1 MALALRKPLSEQS
14 VLEAEMFVSAA
25 GIIDDAQSDRL
36 IQAFSA
42 VPRDRFVEESYSLRA
57 AEDVA
62 LPIGFNRLSPKPS
75 VQARMFG
82 LIGLSRGMRVL
93 EVGAGSGYGAAV
105 MTAAGVQV
113 YAIES
118 VGLLAQRTRKLLD
131 ALHFESVLIRR
142 GDIQRGWLDHAPFDA
157 IVVSEVVPAVSKELL
172 EQLVKPGGRLVAAVG
187 DTESQTLTLFQ
198 AKGVSAATYTLEKCN
213 LFATE

>member
-1 MALALRKPLSEQS
+1 
-14 VLEAEMFVSAA
+14 
-25 GIIDDAQSDRL
+25 
-36 IQAFSA
+36 
-42 VPRDRFVEESYSLRA
+42 
-57 AEDVA
+57 
-62 LPIGFNRLSPKPS
+62 
-75 VQARMFG
+75 
-82 LIGLSRGMRVL
+82 
-93 EVGAGSGYGAAV
+93 